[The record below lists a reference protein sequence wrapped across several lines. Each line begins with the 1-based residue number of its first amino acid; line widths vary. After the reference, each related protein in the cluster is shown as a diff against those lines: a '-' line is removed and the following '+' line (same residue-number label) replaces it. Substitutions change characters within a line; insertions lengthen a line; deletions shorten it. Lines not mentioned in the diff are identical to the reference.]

1 MPVSGTNKRE
11 SKSHPMCMFLAN
23 TEWSGD
29 DARRAEISSL
39 YPKTLATRPLS
50 GIAFTGDCHSVTGKD
65 FLLDQRTVITMD
77 HSFLSYFA
85 SVAHFWA
92 VLKAFSSSL
101 PLDGNVDPQ
110 ILFLP

>member
-50 GIAFTGDCHSVTGKD
+50 GLAALPSPGTAILSQGK
-65 FLLDQRTVITMD
+65 I
-77 HSFLSYFA
+77 SF
-85 SVAHFWA
+85 
-92 VLKAFSSSL
+92 
-101 PLDGNVDPQ
+101 
-110 ILFLP
+110 

>member
-1 MPVSGTNKRE
+1 
-11 SKSHPMCMFLAN
+11 
-23 TEWSGD
+23 
-29 DARRAEISSL
+29 
-39 YPKTLATRPLS
+39 
-50 GIAFTGDCHSVTGKD
+50 
-65 FLLDQRTVITMD
+65 MD